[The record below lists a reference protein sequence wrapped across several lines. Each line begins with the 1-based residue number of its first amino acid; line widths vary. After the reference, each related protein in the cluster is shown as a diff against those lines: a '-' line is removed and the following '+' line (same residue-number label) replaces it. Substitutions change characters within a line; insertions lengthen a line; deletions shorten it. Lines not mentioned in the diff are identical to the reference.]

1 MNAISLIELIS
12 ALGGVNGCRFA
23 SLTYTSKEAGETARY
38 NVLLG
43 FSYIESVKNSLAE
56 LNAKRATLSGI
67 WNETAADELLASFQ
81 KTLDGTQDGYTK
93 AATYADTAIS
103 GLKVNTVDN
112 SLQLFGLV
120 QSKVVIT
127 PGVYKPV
134 NSAPKTIAK
143 NQIRKALPIGKFR
156 EFALDSG
163 VIHGARV
170 NGETLVF

>member
-1 MNAISLIELIS
+1 
-12 ALGGVNGCRFA
+12 
-23 SLTYTSKEAGETARY
+23 
-38 NVLLG
+38 
-43 FSYIESVKNSLAE
+43 
-56 LNAKRATLSGI
+56 
-67 WNETAADELLASFQ
+67 
-81 KTLDGTQDGYTK
+81 
-93 AATYADTAIS
+93 
-103 GLKVNTVDN
+103 LKVNTVDN

-120 QSKVVIT
+120 QSKTVIT

-134 NSAPKTIAK
+134 NSAAKTIAK